1 MIRTPARLLPDLSED
16 DLRRRLDIARQ
27 HVAFEY
33 DHRNRDAAME
43 QVELIRSELRRRRKA
58 A

>member
-1 MIRTPARLLPDLSED
+1 MIRTPARLLPDLSEG

-27 HVAFEY
+27 HVAYEY
-33 DHRNRDAAME
+33 NARNRDAAME
-43 QVELIRSELRRRRKA
+43 QVELIRSELIRRREA